1 MKGKVLITGGTGLI
15 GSRLTEIL
23 LQHGYE
29 VSYLSRKKEDGKI
42 KKYQWDIHRQA
53 IDEEALLNADFIINL
68 AGANVFEKKWN
79 KEFKKEILESRTQS
93 VQLLYEKLKVLPH
106 HVKAFVSASAI
117 GYYGLD
123 TGEEWMHE
131 EAAAGDDFLAEVV
144 FKWEQAIKQIE
155 SLSIR
160 TAIFRIGIVMSNK
173 GGALDK
179 LIGPIKKSAG
189 AVIGSGKQ
197 YVSWVHIDDVC
208 YLFMKALEDES
219 VKGVY
224 NATAPN
230 PVTNDELTHEVAKA
244 VGKSIVL
251 PNVPAFALK
260 LMLGSEKASIVLGGN
275 RVSSEKIA
283 RTGYNF
289 HFNELKSA
297 LQNLLKT

>member
-23 LQHGYE
+23 LQNGFE

-42 KKYQWDIHRQA
+42 KKYQWDIHKKTV
-53 IDEEALLNADFIINL
+53 DEEALTNADYIINL

-79 KEFKKEILESRTQS
+79 KEFKKEILESRTES
-93 VQLLYEKLKVLPH
+93 VQLIYDTLKVIPH
-106 HVKAFVSASAI
+106 HVKAFISASAI

-123 TGEEWMHE
+123 TGEEWVNE
-131 EAAAGDDFLAEVV
+131 NAPGGDDFLAEVV
-144 FKWEQAIKQIE
+144 ENWEQAIKKIE

-173 GGALDK
+173 GGALEK
-179 LIGPIKKSAG
+179 LIGPIKKNAG

-208 YLFMKALEDES
+208 YMFLKALEDES

-224 NATAPN
+224 NATAPT
-230 PVTNDELTHEVAKA
+230 PVTNHDLTHEAAKT

-283 RTGYNF
+283 KTGYNF
-289 HFNELKSA
+289 HYKELKSA